1 MRDFMRKV
9 KKISK
14 WAWIYQHRLAI
25 FMVLFFVV
33 LPVIFIPSM
42 YLQKYLDSKPV
53 LFDDKQAEVVSLDDM
68 PVFAIEYTIT
78 QVRLPN
84 DENLGGYYKFEYKLT
99 RETGINPINNIRI
112 QFQLVTRWAKYSELS
127 TEQSVTLNQN
137 RSVQMNFNYDM
148 ETSVLPFV
156 QASGPYLY
164 AKITYEETIM
174 GEAYP
179 RTIYVRLPY
188 DLIKDNTQIIP
199 A

>member
-1 MRDFMRKV
+1 MRKV
-9 KKISK
+9 KKVSK

-25 FMVLFFVV
+25 FVVLFFIV
-33 LPVIFIPSM
+33 LPVIFVPSM
-42 YLQKYLDSKPV
+42 YIQKYVDSKPV
-53 LFDDKQAEVVSLDDM
+53 LFQDKKADVVSFDEL
-68 PVFAIEYTIT
+68 PVFGLEYKIA

-84 DENLGGYYKFEYKLT
+84 DENLGGYYKIEYKLT

-112 QFQLVTRWAKYSELS
+112 QFQLSTRWAKYSEVS
-127 TEQSVTLNQN
+127 TEQSVTLNQT
-137 RSVQMNFNYDM
+137 RTSQMNFNYDM
-148 ETSVLPFV
+148 EQNVLPFV

-174 GEAYP
+174 GEAFL
-179 RTIYVRLPY
+179 RTIYVSLPV

>member
-1 MRDFMRKV
+1 MRKV
-9 KKISK
+9 KKVSK

-25 FMVLFFVV
+25 FAVLFFIV
-33 LPVIFIPSM
+33 LPMVFIPSI
-42 YLQKYLDSKPV
+42 YIQKYVDSKPV
-53 LFDDKQAEVVSLDDM
+53 LFEDKQADVVSLNDL
-68 PVFAIEYTIT
+68 PVFSLDYKIA

-84 DENLGGYYKFEYKLT
+84 EDNLGGYYKIEYTLT

-112 QFQLVTRWAKYSELS
+112 QFQLATRWAKYTEVS
-127 TEQSVTLNQN
+127 TEQSVTLGTA

-148 ETSVLPFV
+148 EQNVLPFV

-174 GEAYP
+174 GEAFA
-179 RTIYVRLPY
+179 RTIYVRLPI
-188 DLIKDNTQIIP
+188 DLIKDGTQIIP